1 MRVLVVGSLPPPVT
15 DRSRGL
21 LAEVIRRRAEGA
33 AVEVL
38 SPTDYSV
45 AHSYLEMPGPAS
57 AVEIALA
64 ARGADMVIVQ
74 LQPGFPFDEGAGR
87 AGRAVGL
94 GVLTTALRSVR
105 GEVTVRL
112 HSIHDL
118 PHGVGGRAAEALW
131 AVASHIDVGDEETL
145 SRLVALVGDA
155 GGRTASDR
163 PSPRPRC
170 GAQRRRNSRHG
181 HCHCPGA
188 CGCRAAVGIGRSRRR
203 SRPSTCPAPCGSLGV
218 VTPPGRG
225 RTGLGECYSLFA
237 GAWLSLNEGS
247 PCGALRGG
255 ESFSHSAARPGSPD
269 RAASR
274 ATGLIRGRA
283 SRGGL
288 RRRPR
293 RCVSTQSLRL

>member
-94 GVLTTALRSVR
+94 GALTTALRSVR

-131 AVASHIDVGDEETL
+131 AVASHIEVGDEETL

-155 GGRTASDR
+155 VKDKISLAVAPLPIGHLRDPGAELSGDANLDMVTATVRARAAAERRSVLADPVDAAGRVHA
-163 PSPRPRC
+163 RPRV
-170 GAQRRRNSRHG
+170 ALWEWSPH
-181 HCHCPGA
+181 PGA
-188 CGCRAAVGIGRSRRR
+188 GVPDWGSATPFLPARGSVLTRAA
-203 SRPSTCPAPCGSLGV
+203 
-218 VTPPGRG
+218 
-225 RTGLGECYSLFA
+225 
-237 GAWLSLNEGS
+237 
-247 PCGALRGG
+247 
-255 ESFSHSAARPGSPD
+255 
-269 RAASR
+269 RAALYAAESR
-274 ATGLIRGRA
+274 SLTRPLARGARIA
-283 SRGGL
+283 
-288 RRRPR
+288 RRVARQ
-293 RCVSTQSLRL
+293 V